1 MRIAYVCGDRGIS
14 LLGDKGAAVHLR
26 SLAAA
31 FVRHGHRVTLACR
44 RLEGANALPAGVLV
58 ERMPDAE
65 EEHRSWL
72 VRLFK
77 DSRSQA
83 VLERYSLSSGPGL
96 DAARDCGLA
105 FVLEV
110 NAPLVDEAARYR
122 NLQDVEL
129 WRLRERV
136 LLRAADRLVVVSAA
150 LQRYAIRLGVAANR
164 VTVVPNGVDLEAF
177 ADAHGDAVR
186 ERYGLARTSVIGF
199 LGSLKPWH
207 GVMDLLPAFK
217 VLAPDSRLL
226 IVGDGPERGAIEAEA
241 VRLDLGER
249 VIITGAVPHDQVPSY
264 LAAMDIAVAP
274 YSAQPDFYFS
284 PLKVVEYLAAGLPVV
299 LTDQGDLAQ
308 LVGDAGVCVK
318 PGTVDELGEALRRLL
333 TDHEMRS
340 RMASAARSRAAEYS
354 WDATAQTVEGVLGLQ
369 RISA

>member
-1 MRIAYVCGDRGIS
+1 
-14 LLGDKGAAVHLR
+14 
-26 SLAAA
+26 
-31 FVRHGHRVTLACR
+31 VTLACR
-44 RLEGANALPAGVLV
+44 RLDGANAVPVGVHV
-58 ERMPDAE
+58 EKMPDAE

-77 DSRSQA
+77 EIPADA

-96 DAARDCGLA
+96 EAARDCGLP

-110 NAPLVDEAARYR
+110 NAPLVEEASLYR
-122 NLQDVEL
+122 KLHDPER
-129 WRLRERV
+129 WRLRERA

-150 LQRYAIRLGVAANR
+150 LKRHAIRQGVAPDR
-164 VTVVPNGVDLEAF
+164 VTVVPNGVDVETF
-177 ADAHGDAVR
+177 AGANGDVVR
-186 ERYGLARTSVIGF
+186 TRYGLTGTHVIGF

-207 GVMDLLPAFK
+207 GVMDLMMAFAILPS
-217 VLAPDSRLL
+217 DSRLL
-226 IVGDGPERGAIEAEA
+226 IVGDGPERSTIEAEA
-241 VRLDLGER
+241 VRAQLGGR

-299 LTDQGDLAQ
+299 VTRQGDLSQ

-318 PGTVDELGEALRRLL
+318 PGSVEELGDALRQLL
-333 TDHEMRS
+333 TDNEMRR
-340 RMASAARSRAAEYS
+340 RMASGARSRTAKLS
-354 WDATAQTVEGVLGLQ
+354 WDAAARKVEGVLGLQ
-369 RISA
+369 RIPA

>member
-1 MRIAYVCGDRGIS
+1 MRIAYVCADRGIS

-31 FVRHGHRVTLACR
+31 LVRHGHRVTLACR

-122 NLQDVEL
+122 NLQDVEV

-136 LLRAADRLVVVSAA
+136 LLRAADRLVVVSPA
-150 LQRYAIRLGVAANR
+150 LHRHAIRLGVAADR
-164 VTVVPNGVDLEAF
+164 VTVVPNGVDLDAF
-177 ADAHGDAVR
+177 AHAHGDEVR
-186 ERYGLARTSVIGF
+186 ARYGLAGTRVIGF

-207 GVMDLLPAFK
+207 GVMDLVTAFQVLP
-217 VLAPDSRLL
+217 PDSRLL
-226 IVGDGPERGAIEAEA
+226 IVGDGPERGTIEAEA
-241 VRLDLGER
+241 IRAQLGER

-299 LTDQGDLAQ
+299 VTDQGDLAQ
-308 LVGDAGVCVK
+308 LVAGAGVCVK
-318 PGTVDELGEALRRLL
+318 PGSVDELGYALRQLV
-333 TDHEMRS
+333 TDQAMRS
-340 RMASAARSRAAEYS
+340 RMASAARDRAAEFS
-354 WDATAQTVEGVLGLQ
+354 WDAAVRRVEGVLGLQ
-369 RISA
+369 RITA